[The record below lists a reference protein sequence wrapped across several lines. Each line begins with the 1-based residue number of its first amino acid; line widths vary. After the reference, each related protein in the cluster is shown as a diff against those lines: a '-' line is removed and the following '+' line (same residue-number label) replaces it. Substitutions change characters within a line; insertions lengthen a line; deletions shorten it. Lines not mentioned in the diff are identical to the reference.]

1 MAARRKKAAES
12 SAGSNSGAVLRA
24 LVERIERL
32 DAELDALRS
41 DIKDIYAEAKATGFD
56 VTVLRKVIA
65 RRKAERTAI
74 EELDQMIAT
83 YESALDGAKP
93 EISVSGFNSDPFS
106 EDE

>member
-1 MAARRKKAAES
+1 M
-12 SAGSNSGAVLRA
+12 
-24 LVERIERL
+24 
-32 DAELDALRS
+32 
-41 DIKDIYAEAKATGFD
+41 
-56 VTVLRKVIA
+56 LRKVIA